1 MCKLKAYGSHEV
13 TQILAWDSSR
23 GEVAAIVHDS
33 RCSARYGFSIGLFHE
48 EDLKPDDP
56 KMTAREA
63 LENSIIT
70 VTIDKNTAIA
80 YSNPEVSSSE

>member
-1 MCKLKAYGSHEV
+1 MCKLKTPGGRDV
-13 TQILAWDSSR
+13 VQILAWDSSC

-80 YSNPEVSSSE
+80 YGTPEGSPSE